1 LVGCRDKYVPKNDE
15 LEIFMQNITNV
26 AQEPAQKIPQIAQ
39 TATDNFGK
47 AVQNFAQNLAPI
59 MDRLAGTQSN
69 VRLTFEDL
77 MLDTGTMKAKMSG
90 SINFEV
96 TYTEDQT
103 GMRKQTRGSADK
115 VDFGQ
120 VDRSVVDVE

>member
-1 LVGCRDKYVPKNDE
+1 
-15 LEIFMQNITNV
+15 MQNITHA
-26 AQEPAQKIPQIAQ
+26 AQEVAEKIPQIAQ
-39 TATDNFGK
+39 TTTENFGK
-47 AVQNFAQNLAPI
+47 AVQSFAQSLAPI

-77 MLDTGTMKAKMSG
+77 MLDTGNMKAKMSG

-96 TYTEDQT
+96 TYTDAEK
-103 GMRKQTRGSADK
+103 GMSKQASGSADT

>member
-1 LVGCRDKYVPKNDE
+1 
-15 LEIFMQNITNV
+15 MQNITNV
-26 AQEPAQKIPQIAQ
+26 AQEAAQKIPEIAQ
-39 TATDNFGK
+39 TATENFGK
-47 AVQNFAQNLAPI
+47 VVQNFAQNLAPI

-77 MLDTGTMKAKMSG
+77 MLDTGNMKAKMSG

-96 TYTEDQT
+96 SYTDAVK
-103 GMRKQTRGSADK
+103 GMSKQASSSTDT

-120 VDRSVVDVE
+120 VDRTVEM

>member
-1 LVGCRDKYVPKNDE
+1 
-15 LEIFMQNITNV
+15 MQNITRT
-26 AQEPAQKIPQIAQ
+26 AHEASQKIPEIAQ
-39 TATDNFGK
+39 NATDNFGK
-47 AVQNFAQNLAPI
+47 AVQNFTQNLMPI

-96 TYTEDQT
+96 TYTDEQKGMQKRTSGSEDT
-103 GMRKQTRGSADK
+103 

-120 VDRSVVDVE
+120 VDRSVVNVE

>member
-1 LVGCRDKYVPKNDE
+1 
-15 LEIFMQNITNV
+15 MQNITRT
-26 AQEPAQKIPQIAQ
+26 AQEAAEKIPQIAQ
-39 TATDNFGK
+39 NATDNLGK

-96 TYTEDQT
+96 TYTEEQKT
-103 GMRKQTRGSADK
+103 MEKQASGSEDK

-120 VDRSVVDVE
+120 VDRSVVNVE